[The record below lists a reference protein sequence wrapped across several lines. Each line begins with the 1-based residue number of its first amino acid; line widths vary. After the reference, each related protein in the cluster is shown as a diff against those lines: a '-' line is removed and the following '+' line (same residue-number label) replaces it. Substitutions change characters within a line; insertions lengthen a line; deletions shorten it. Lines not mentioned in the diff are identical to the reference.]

1 MNIHRLKEGKKGGDQ
16 YTPRG
21 QEKKE
26 TKIYT
31 MIEIIEGEKEK
42 DH

>member
-16 YTPRG
+16 YTLRG
-21 QEKKE
+21 EEKKE

-31 MIEIIEGEKEK
+31 LIEIIEGKKEK
-42 DH
+42 DN